1 MGNCKQLRP
10 ALPRRGYYT
19 ANQVVMLTQQRP
31 KSVPIVAAF
40 LFAATGI
47 AAVVG
52 TSLIFPNRLLDRL
65 WELNRPGAAAFHALG
80 RISGVLLLALG
91 IGTAAAATGL
101 LHRRKWAWWF
111 AIVLFTIDGC
121 GDVVAFFA
129 TGDLLRSAFGLAVCT
144 TFLYCLT
151 RPRVRQYFEE
161 IV

>member
-1 MGNCKQLRP
+1 
-10 ALPRRGYYT
+10 
-19 ANQVVMLTQQRP
+19 MLAQQRP
-31 KSVPIVAAF
+31 KTIPIVAAF

-65 WELNRPGAAAFHALG
+65 WELNRPGAAVFHAVG

-111 AIVLFTIDGC
+111 AMVLFGIDGC
-121 GDVVAFFA
+121 GDVLALFA
-129 TGDLLRSAFGLAVCT
+129 TGDILRTAFGVAVCA
-144 TFLYCLT
+144 TFLFFLT
-151 RPRVRQYFEE
+151 RLA
-161 IV
+161 

>member
-1 MGNCKQLRP
+1 MKSLG
-10 ALPRRGYYT
+10 LPGKADYT
-19 ANQVVMLTQQRP
+19 ANQVKMLTQRRP
-31 KSVPIVAAF
+31 KTVPIVAAL

-91 IGTAAAATGL
+91 IGTAVAATGL

-111 AIVLFTIDGC
+111 AIALFTIDGC
-121 GDVVAFFA
+121 GDVVALFA
-129 TGDLLRSAFGLAVCT
+129 TGDLFRATFGVGVSA
-144 TFLYCLT
+144 TFLYSLT
-151 RPRVRQYFEE
+151 RPRVRQYFAE
-161 IV
+161 IA